1 MIMNFLH
8 STLIK
13 AVFASFLVVF
23 SLALCGQAL
32 AANLSLSQLSID
44 ACEPTDPGA
53 QPSLARPVGSS
64 CYVLS
69 GEVTNPGKSAV
80 IDSDVFAQI
89 LDPSGEPVLPNRA
102 RVGSIGDVQPGKSFF
117 ALRLAIPLG
126 TPGPLQMKGAKAKGF
141 KAPVRTRAGE
151 EDELLPLEQAIDPG
165 ALWGSSGELL
175 PLDKTMGQ
183 L

>member
-1 MIMNFLH
+1 MTMIFFNGTFM
-8 STLIK
+8 K
-13 AVFASFLVVF
+13 AVLTTLLLVF
-23 SLALCGQAL
+23 SLVLCDQAL
-32 AANLSLSQLSID
+32 AANLSLDQLSID
-44 ACEPTDPGA
+44 ACRPSDPGA
-53 QPSLARPVGSS
+53 QPSFARPVGSS

-69 GEVTNPGKSAV
+69 GEVTNSGKSAV

-117 ALRLAIPLG
+117 AVRLAIPLG
-126 TPGPLQMKGAKAKGF
+126 TPGPLQVKGAKAKGF
-141 KAPVRTRAGE
+141 NAPVRTRAGE

-165 ALWGSSGELL
+165 ALWGSNGELL
-175 PLDKTMGQ
+175 SMDKPLGQ